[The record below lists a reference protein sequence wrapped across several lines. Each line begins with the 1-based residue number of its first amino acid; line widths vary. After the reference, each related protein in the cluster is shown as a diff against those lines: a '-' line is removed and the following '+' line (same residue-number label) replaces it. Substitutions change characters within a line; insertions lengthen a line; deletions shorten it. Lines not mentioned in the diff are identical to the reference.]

1 MSISNNGGVM
11 PVSGLAQVL
20 QYLAAHETLLWSMA
34 GLSILIFLGSLLAL
48 PVVIARLPQ
57 DYFMA
62 TQRRH
67 KKRSKKSLS
76 HVLMMVGKNIVGAV
90 LLLLGMLLLVLPG
103 QGLLTIAVGVMLL
116 NFPGKYRLERWVVS
130 RAPIL
135 NALNWVRKKK
145 QCPPLE
151 MPKTMD

>member
-1 MSISNNGGVM
+1 MAVT
-11 PVSGLAQVL
+11 GLAEAL
-20 QYLAAHETLLWSMA
+20 QQLAEHETLLWSMA

-57 DYFMA
+57 DYFMS

-90 LLLLGMLLLVLPG
+90 FLVLGVLLLVLPG
-103 QGLLTIAVGVMLL
+103 QGLLTIAVGIMLL

-145 QCPPLE
+145 
-151 MPKTMD
+151 